1 MYLINIDNMANIPGG
16 LLSGVSDELLN
27 YITTESNERYLTE
40 FGALFED
47 HLRQEMIHTIE

>member
-1 MYLINIDNMANIPGG
+1 MSLINIDNIPGG

-47 HLRQEMIHTIE
+47 RLREEEGDVSN